1 MPSSY
6 FIYLLFRKVET
17 FNESFK
23 AGSYL
28 FQEHLLLVGGEHV
41 GLSLAIKNQLNPAP
55 AMVGKSGLKYRYE

>member
-41 GLSLAIKNQLNPAP
+41 GLSHSNK
-55 AMVGKSGLKYRYE
+55 KSVKSCSRYGWEIRTKI

>member
-1 MPSSY
+1 M
-6 FIYLLFRKVET
+6 ET